1 MITEEN
7 SDSYWIPANK
17 TDQVRITTMITAPQA
32 ASGLALANAIA
43 LKKRGWKSMQALE
56 RWWKGVPELSVPVT
70 ISECAFTFMADGVIK
85 VLPFEAT
92 VP

>member
-7 SDSYWIPANK
+7 SDTYWIPANK
-17 TDQVRITTMITAPQA
+17 TDQVRITTMITGRSA
-32 ASGLALANAIA
+32 ALGLALANAIV

-56 RWWKGVPELSVPVT
+56 RWWKGVPDLSVPVT
-70 ISECAFTFMADGVIK
+70 IKECAFTFMADGVIK